1 MTLRAIINTSPLY
14 LKNCNQEVPSKVFSV
29 CGVSIAGDP
38 YWRVD
43 IELEG
48 IIIVVGNYGSGKS
61 EVSINLAI
69 DRKQAGMDVQIA
81 DLDLVNPY
89 FRIRETKDLLS
100 KMGIHVVLPPDQL
113 LQADLPILTPVV
125 SGMIR
130 NPRELTLLDVGG
142 DDVGA
147 TVLAALQDSFRTIT
161 GPLHMLQVINPFR
174 PFTGSVEGCE
184 KIRQKI
190 EKAAKM
196 KVTGF
201 IGNANLIEE
210 TTADH
215 IIQGYTLCR
224 ALSKK
229 SGLPLKFIT
238 IPSFIK
244 SSVDFSQFSC
254 PVLTINRK
262 LMLPWT
268 RVKTGGD

>member
-1 MTLRAIINTSPLY
+1 M
-14 LKNCNQEVPSKVFSV
+14 E
-29 CGVSIAGDP
+29 
-38 YWRVD
+38 

-89 FRIRETKDLLS
+89 FRIRETKDLFS

-161 GPLHMLQVINPFR
+161 GPMHMLQVINPFR

-210 TTADH
+210 TTSDH
-215 IIQGYTLCR
+215 ITQGYTLCR
-224 ALSKK
+224 ALSEK

-238 IPSFIK
+238 VPSFIQ
-244 SSVDFSQFSC
+244 SSVDFGRFAC
-254 PVLTINRK
+254 PVLTINRQ
-262 LMLPWT
+262 LTLPWT
-268 RVKTGGD
+268 RVKTDGD